1 VVAQQEKS
9 PLSSLL
15 LNAINSA
22 TQCKVMPPPGVQNI
36 IHADG
41 VPQLRFDQDDVQE
54 SKVRIA
60 DQPGADVW

>member
-1 VVAQQEKS
+1 M
-9 PLSSLL
+9 L
-15 LNAINSA
+15 
-22 TQCKVMPPPGVQNI
+22 PPSVQNI

-60 DQPGADVW
+60 DKPGIDRY